1 MQRQSGKSATT
12 ARNTAPRP
20 FSLDG
25 LIERH
30 LPPSLTRLVQP
41 PLERLLALQRLERWY
56 AEMPA
61 TRSDT
66 EFLTRALERFQVD
79 YRVTCGGLEAIPRT
93 GPLVVVANHPF
104 GGIEGMI
111 MALMLRRV
119 RDDVRIM
126 ANELLQRIPE
136 LRDLFIGV
144 DPFGGPAARGRNLQP
159 LREGLKTLQAGG
171 CLVIFPAGEVSHLD
185 LRRRVISDPAWSDH
199 AAKLARRS
207 GAPVLPVYFH
217 GANSWMFQALGL
229 VNPHLRTVLLPR
241 ELVNKCRKT
250 ITLSVGQPVEP
261 ARLAAFGDNAA
272 CTGQLRLRTYLLGG
286 TAERGR
292 WRLRPVHGS
301 APEPIARPVD
311 PAHLARDVGALPPEC
326 LLLRNGELEVYAAL
340 ARQIPNLLHE
350 IGRLRELTF
359 RATGEGTGRPE
370 DLDAHDRYYTHLF
383 IWNAATGE
391 VVGAYRLG
399 FADTILARHGR
410 QGLYS
415 HTLFRYRRTLLERIN
430 PAIELGR
437 SFVRA
442 EYQKSYSALMLLW
455 KGIGALIARN
465 PRYTTL
471 FGPVSISNAYQS
483 VSQRLLVDFLSA
495 NTLLP
500 DHARLVRPRRPFRG
514 GRDSLA
520 AAGSRAPGDLEA
532 VGELVASL
540 EPDRKGIP
548 VLLRQY
554 LKMGGQLLAFNVD
567 PAFNDALDGLIMM
580 DLRRADPK
588 VLARYMGREAAA
600 AFLAYHHI
608 DTDRTGLAA

>member
-1 MQRQSGKSATT
+1 MQWQSGTPAPRTRYS
-12 ARNTAPRP
+12 APRP

-25 LIERH
+25 LIDRH
-30 LPPSLTRLVQP
+30 LPHSLTRLIQP
-41 PLERLLALQRLERWY
+41 PLERLLALQRLDRWY
-56 AEMPA
+56 AELPS

-66 EFLTRALERFQVD
+66 EFLARALERFQVD
-79 YRVTCGGLEAIPRT
+79 YRVTGGGLDAVPRS

-104 GGIEGMI
+104 GGIEGMLL
-111 MALMLRRV
+111 ALLLRGV
-119 RDDVRIM
+119 RKDVRIM
-126 ANELLQRIPE
+126 ANGLLRRIPE
-136 LRDLFIGV
+136 LRDLFLGV
-144 DPFGGPAARGRNLQP
+144 DPFGGPAARQRNLSP

-171 CLVIFPAGEVSHLD
+171 CLVIFPAGEVSHVH
-185 LRRRVISDPAWSDH
+185 LRRRVITDPAWSDH
-199 AAKLARRS
+199 AAKLARRT

-217 GANSWMFQALGL
+217 GANSWLFQALGL
-229 VNPHLRTVLLPR
+229 VHPHLRTALLPR

-250 ITLSVGQPVEP
+250 ITISVGQPVEP
-261 ARLAAFGDNAA
+261 ARLAAFGDDTA
-272 CTGQLRLRTYLLGG
+272 CTAQLRLRTYLLGA
-286 TAERGR
+286 TADRDR
-292 WRLRPVHGS
+292 RRLHPARGS
-301 APEPIARPVD
+301 APAPLARPVD
-311 PAHLARDVGALPPEC
+311 PAHLAGDVAALPPEC
-326 LLLRNGELEVYAAL
+326 LLLRSGEFHVFAAL
-340 ARQIPNLLHE
+340 AHQIPNLLHE
-350 IGRLRELTF
+350 LGRLRELTF

-370 DLDAHDRYYTHLF
+370 DLDVHDRYYTHLF
-383 IWNAATGE
+383 IWNAAAGD

-500 DHARLVRPRRPFRG
+500 DHARLVRPRRPFRA

-540 EPDRKGIP
+540 EPDRKGVP

-580 DLRRADPK
+580 DLRRADPR

-600 AFLAYHHI
+600 SFLAHHGLGP
-608 DTDRTGLAA
+608 DRTGRAA